1 VPTAEY
7 RYIEHVSDAMVEAY
21 GRTLNDAFA
30 NSAKAL
36 INIVCDVSKVD
47 LGKRVII
54 ETAGFDLASLLYSW
68 LEKVLM
74 ALLIDNLVL
83 AKFQVRIERR
93 KDSYFLSSDC
103 EGESFVRRKH
113 HYKVEVKA
121 ITYHEMKVNKSKGK
135 FVVQYLVD
143 L

>member
-1 VPTAEY
+1 VLSAEY

-21 GRTLNDAFA
+21 GGTLDEAFA

-36 INIVCDVSKVD
+36 VNIVCDVSKVD
-47 LGKRVII
+47 LGKRVFIQ
-54 ETAGFDLASLLYSW
+54 TAGFDLLSLLYSW
-68 LEKVLM
+68 LEKVLI
-74 ALLIDNLVL
+74 ALLVDNLAL
-83 AKFQVRIERR
+83 AKFQVRIARR
-93 KDSYFLSSDC
+93 KDSYFLSSEC
-103 EGESFVRRKH
+103 EGEAFVSRKH

-121 ITYHEMKVNKSKGK
+121 VTYHEMKVTKSKGK